1 MLLGYHLT
9 SQTFGGKK
17 KKKKKAGCHKANEI
31 RRFVVLL
38 TFLESQINLKIHM
51 AHKYLVKLSILG

>member
-1 MLLGYHLT
+1 MLLRYHLT
-9 SQTFGGKK
+9 SQTFGE